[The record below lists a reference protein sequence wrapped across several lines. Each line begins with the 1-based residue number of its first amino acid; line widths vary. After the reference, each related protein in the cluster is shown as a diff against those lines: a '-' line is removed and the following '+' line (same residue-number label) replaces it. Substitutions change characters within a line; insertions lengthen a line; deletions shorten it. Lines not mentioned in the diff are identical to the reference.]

1 MDDIYRSM
9 VTKVRSGSQASFDE
23 DSKAHE
29 ENTYTK
35 EDLQSFEESVPKP
48 PTLTKPLLSPLRK
61 LEPINLGARKKDV
74 KLSPVKIKS
83 KSMQDF
89 GQKSNEFLTDNSV
102 FGRRRGSRT
111 SVFDDLDVG
120 NDKAIDSNKSFLLKN
135 DKHPNSIE
143 KGELTL
149 SGMQFR
155 Y

>member
-1 MDDIYRSM
+1 M
-9 VTKVRSGSQASFDE
+9 VSKVRSGSQASFDE

-35 EDLQSFEESVPKP
+35 EDLQSYEETLPKP
-48 PTLTKPLLSPLRK
+48 PPFAKPVLSPLKK
-61 LEPINLGARKKDV
+61 LDSIGLGARKKDL

-89 GQKSNEFLTDNSV
+89 TQKSNDYLFDGTG
-102 FGRRRGSRT
+102 FGKRRGSRT
-111 SVFDDLDVG
+111 NVLDDLDSEKYIESK
-120 NDKAIDSNKSFLLKN
+120 NFLLKN
-135 DKHPNSIE
+135 DKHPNSID

-149 SGMQFR
+149 SGMHLK